1 MELELMEPH
10 PQPLPERGPWR
21 KRLADWL
28 RRRTARRLEYDGP
41 LWRAGAAGL
50 LLFGSAAIT
59 AAALGMP
66 TGFGMAID
74 IGAFVLANALA
85 LLIASQVIAI
95 LLSFMYVPVP
105 RLFAGFLLYV
115 GFECYYILYYSDFEI
130 WNSVICALIYTAIG
144 AIAGILIGW
153 FSRSRIRIIAGIVLG
168 AMIVSGI
175 GIWVKEPFGGGTAAA
190 VFASAEQLDGSPSS
204 LLDVDNPG
212 EPGSYEYSFFTYGSG
227 TDKQR
232 DEYEEDAALISK
244 SVDASDYIKH
254 WYWMK
259 EQFWGFDQHDLP
271 LNGRVWMPEGE
282 GPFPLVLMVH
292 GNHLME
298 DFSDA
303 GYDYL
308 GKLLAS
314 RGFIAISVDENFL
327 NYSTWSGI
335 PDNDFQV
342 RAWMLL
348 KHIQQIQ
355 TFSEE
360 QGNAFYNR
368 VDFSNIALIGHSRG
382 GQAVAMAADRDTWFD
397 ADRTLESLNNGQV
410 RIQTV
415 IALAPT
421 DKTIDNKSAK
431 LTDVNYLTLQG
442 ARDGDVNDFYGD
454 RQYIRSSFT
463 PDSGYMKASVYLS
476 EANHSRFNTEWGT
489 MDERP
494 PGGLFLSQRG
504 MMEPEE
510 QQQAAKV
517 YVSAFLEAT
526 LHQKSDYVPL
536 LQDYRAGLEWLPD
549 STAYVS
555 RFEDSSFD
563 EWTRFDEDRNKST
576 MPQGGQLEGDNLK
589 SWDELDVK
597 DRDHN
602 NKGTVG
608 AQIEWLEDSSYTLSL
623 SKPFSLSDAA
633 EAKQVFAFSLANMSS
648 QLDPVHKNSSPQ
660 IQIELTA
667 TTGEQVIL
675 PLNDYMAVQKP
686 FQTTYTLVPW
696 LEKSIKSGK
705 YKNETESVFQ
715 TYRLPLTGF
724 AQAANDKDLSISQ
737 ITFRFIGG
745 PGKIMLDDIGLS
757 N

>member
-1 MELELMEPH
+1 MELELVQSHLQPEPE
-10 PQPLPERGPWR
+10 PRR
-21 KRLADWL
+21 KRFLSWL
-28 RRRTARRLEYDGP
+28 RARIGNRLEYDGP
-41 LWRAGAAGL
+41 LWRSGAAGL
-50 LLFGSAAIT
+50 LLFGSAAIIT
-59 AAALGMP
+59 VALGMP
-66 TGFGMAID
+66 TGFGTAID
-74 IGAFVLANALA
+74 VGAFVLANAVA
-85 LLIASQVIAI
+85 LLIASQLISII
-95 LLSFMYVPVP
+95 LSLLYVPIP
-105 RLFAGFLLYV
+105 RLFAGFLIYV

-130 WNSVICALIYTAIG
+130 WNSILCAVIYTIIG
-144 AIAGILIGW
+144 AVAGVLIGW
-153 FSRSRIRIIAGIVLG
+153 FSRSRIRLISGIVIA
-168 AMIVSGI
+168 AMSVTGVF
-175 GIWVKEPFGGGTAAA
+175 IWMKEPYGGGHAAA
-190 VFASAEQLDGSPSS
+190 VFAGAKEIGASEVAAIDA
-204 LLDVDNPG
+204 DNPS
-212 EPGSYEYSFFTYGSG
+212 EPGSYGYRFFTYGSG

-232 DEYEEDAALISK
+232 KEYGKGAELISA
-244 SVDASDYIKH
+244 SVDASDYIKN

-259 EQFWGFDQHDLP
+259 ERFWGFDEEKLP
-271 LNGRVWMPEGE
+271 LNGRVWMPDGN

-314 RGFIAISVDENFL
+314 RGYIAISVDENFL

-335 PDNDFQV
+335 PDNDFKV

-355 TFSEE
+355 AFSEKSDS
-360 QGNAFYNR
+360 AFYNK

-382 GQAVAMAADRDTWFD
+382 GQAVAMAADRDNWF
-397 ADRTLESLNNGQV
+397 AGDRSLDSLDKEQV
-410 RIQTV
+410 HIQTV

-421 DKTIDNKSAK
+421 DKAIDNKSAN
-431 LTDVNYLTLQG
+431 LADVNYLVLQG

-454 RQYIRSSFT
+454 RQYIRTSFS
-463 PDSGYMKASVYLS
+463 PGSGYRKASVYLS

-504 MMEPEE
+504 MMEPLE
-510 QQQAAKV
+510 QQLAAQV
-517 YVSAFLEAT
+517 YVSAFLETT
-526 LHQKSDYVPL
+526 LRHQAEYIPL
-536 LQDYRAGLEWLPD
+536 LQDYRTGLDWLPA

-555 RFEDSSFD
+555 RYEDSSFD
-563 EWTRFDEDRNKST
+563 TIARYDEDRNKT
-576 MPQGGQLEGDNLK
+576 TLPAGGKLEEDNLK

-608 AQIEWLEDSSYTLSL
+608 AQVEWLEDSSYTLSL
-623 SKPFSLSDAA
+623 AEPFSLASAADANRM
-633 EAKQVFAFSLANMSS
+633 FTFSLANLAS
-648 QLDPVHKNSSPQ
+648 QLDPDHQESVPQ
-660 IQIELTA
+660 IQIELMSTA
-667 TTGEQVIL
+667 GDTIIL
-675 PLNDYMAVQKP
+675 PLSAYMPVQQP
-686 FQTTYTLVPW
+686 FVTTYTIIPW
-696 LEKSIKSGK
+696 LEKTIKSGK
-705 YKNETESVFQ
+705 YKHDTESVFQ
-715 TYRLPLTGF
+715 TFRVPLNDF
-724 AQAANDKDLSISQ
+724 AEAVDNKDLSISQ